1 MGNNKDKPSIW
12 VRLKRV
18 LRRVKVPPQRGD
30 GGAYTDKYIEITK
43 PQTDSSF
50 VVKDTAVVARPRN

>member
-1 MGNNKDKPSIW
+1 MENKKESIW

-18 LRRVKVPPQRGD
+18 IRRVTVPSFRGD

-43 PQTDSSF
+43 PQTDSAF
-50 VVKDTAVVARPRN
+50 VIKDTAVVARPRN